1 MNLIHALAMLSLG
14 RRAQPRPLRREDSRY
29 FAGVGGQAS
38 PRAKSWEKWH
48 TDEMAKIFFRIM
60 PGEDG
65 GHAVEVTEPGDPA
78 YTVGGFGTEADAEA
92 WVADRQFASKGADR
106 WERLPDGERRY

>member
-1 MNLIHALAMLSLG
+1 VPGSGKPEFIAGGVEAS
-14 RRAQPRPLRREDSRY
+14 RRAS
-29 FAGVGGQAS
+29 AS
-38 PRAKSWEKWH
+38 NTWH
-48 TDEMAKIFFRIM
+48 TTGMAKILFRIM
-60 PGEDG
+60 PQEDG